1 MAGYDFS
8 KDEEFKKMVDG
19 IPGSQNE
26 LPEEIPEENADEGKN
41 QVVGAIKT
49 LQVLAL
55 KLRDDGN
62 DGPAQHLAAFIDA
75 LKIGPKQGQPAPLQ
89 GQGQQ
94 QPGPQ

>member
-26 LPEEIPEENADEGKN
+26 LPEEASQEKPEEGEN

-62 DGPAQHLAAFIDA
+62 DGPAQHLAAFLDA
-75 LKIGPKQGQPAPLQ
+75 LKVGPTQAPQGQPAAQPELQ
-89 GQGQQ
+89 
-94 QPGPQ
+94 